1 MDKPLHILHLTAGS
15 DAGGL
20 SRYIFD
26 LSMAMSSLGHR
37 VEVAG
42 ERGAWHWL
50 FERSPLPWID
60 LPLKGGPVALMS
72 SATRLRTL
80 FRREGIPDVLHC
92 HYRRPTLVARLLH
105 RLGLRIPILY
115 TLHLSDLSLSWGARL
130 LSDFGDHTHVASTE
144 SLRWMLEQAR
154 LPPDRVTLIPHG
166 VVPEQFPLTTPE
178 ARRAAR
184 QRFGLRDDDRVGVY
198 VGRLDQRHP
207 KNCPWLLDLA
217 AAWGDRPNAPLRI
230 LLAGEGPDL
239 PELQRRILRDGLA
252 ERVQLLGHQPPLPVY
267 QAADL
272 LLLPS
277 GREGFSLVC
286 AEALATGLPVLRTR
300 TAGTTETVVEGVTG
314 ESTPIDRDA
323 FVRAALRLLADP
335 ARLAA
340 MRPAAA
346 AHARNH
352 LTFDRQLANT
362 LDLYDR
368 LAVSRP

>member
-1 MDKPLHILHLTAGS
+1 MTDRLHILHLTAGS

-26 LSMAMSSLGHR
+26 LSMAMRSAGHR

-60 LPLKGGPVALMS
+60 LPLKGGPVALMA
-72 SATRLRTL
+72 SATRLRKR
-80 FRREGIPDVLHC
+80 FRREGMPDVLHC
-92 HYRRPTLVARLLH
+92 HYRRPTLVARLL
-105 RLGLRIPILY
+105 RLLGVRVPILY

-144 SLRWMLEQAR
+144 SLHWMLEQAR
-154 LPPDRVTLIPHG
+154 VPRQRVTLIPHG
-166 VVPEQFPLTTPE
+166 VPLEQFPVTTAE
-178 ARRAAR
+178 TRRAAR
-184 QRFGLRDDDRVGVY
+184 DRFGLLEDDRVGVY

-207 KNCPWLLDLA
+207 KNCHWLLDIA
-217 AAWGDRPNAPLRI
+217 AAWGERERPRLRL

-239 PELQRRILRDGLA
+239 PELQRRILRDGLS
-252 ERVQLLGHQPPLPVY
+252 ERVHLLGHQPPLPVY

-314 ESTPIDRDA
+314 ESTPIDRSA
-323 FVRAALRLLADP
+323 FVRAALGLLADP
-335 ARLAA
+335 QRLAA

-346 AHARNH
+346 AHARAH
-352 LTFDRQLANT
+352 LGFDRQFADT
-362 LDLYDR
+362 VALYRR
-368 LAVSRP
+368 LAASPP

>member
-1 MDKPLHILHLTAGS
+1 MPSPLRILHLTAGS

-26 LSMAMSSLGHR
+26 LSMAVRDHGHQ

-42 ERGAWHWL
+42 EHGAWHWL
-50 FERSPLPWID
+50 FKNSTLPWID

-72 SATRLRTL
+72 CISRLRRH
-80 FRREGIPDVLHC
+80 FRRRGPPHLLHC
-92 HYRRPTLVARLLH
+92 HYRRPTLVARMLHLLGH
-105 RLGLRIPILY
+105 PIPILY
-115 TLHLSDLSLSWGARL
+115 TLHLSDLSLSWGARQ

-144 SLRWMLEQAR
+144 SLHWMLEQAR
-154 LPPDRVTLIPHG
+154 VPPDRVTLIPHG
-166 VVPEQFPLTTPE
+166 VHTDQFPVTTPE
-178 ARRAAR
+178 ARLAAR
-184 QRFGLRDDDRVGVY
+184 DKLGLHPEDRVAVY

-217 AAWGDRPNAPLRI
+217 AAWGDRPNAPLKI

-239 PELQRRILRDGLA
+239 NSLQARIHHDGLA
-252 ERVQLLGHQPPLPVY
+252 DRVFLLGHQQPLPIY

-286 AEALATGLPVLRTR
+286 AEALATGLPVCRTR
-300 TAGTTETVVEGVTG
+300 TAGTAETVVEGVTG
-314 ESTPIDRDA
+314 ESTPVDREA
-323 FVRAALRLLADP
+323 FIRTALRLLADP

-346 AHARNH
+346 EHARTH
-352 LTFDRQLANT
+352 LTFDRQLAAT
-362 LDLYDR
+362 LDLYHR
-368 LAVSRP
+368 LAAPRP